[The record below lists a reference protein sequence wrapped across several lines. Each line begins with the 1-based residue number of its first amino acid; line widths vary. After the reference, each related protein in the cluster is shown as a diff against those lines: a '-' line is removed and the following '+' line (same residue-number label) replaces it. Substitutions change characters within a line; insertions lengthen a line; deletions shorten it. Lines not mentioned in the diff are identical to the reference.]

1 MSAAARTATVSTG
14 ERARPSLAQA
24 LVSLYVGAASAA
36 MLVVCFFFVQTS
48 PDENTDFQYVGDYVL
63 TANGI
68 PLALSLLTLL
78 VALRTLQG
86 RRDGALGAVGTA
98 VTAVG
103 LVALLAIFVYDLV
116 TATSSSFGP
125 TYVLASA
132 ATDIGVLLFAIGS
145 WRAGLVPRWLLV
157 VWPITWIIGSML
169 PFWGPGPLLLAAAYV
184 AMAILLPGRVR
195 AA

>member
-1 MSAAARTATVSTG
+1 
-14 ERARPSLAQA
+14 
-24 LVSLYVGAASAA
+24 

-78 VALRTLQG
+78 AALRTLQG
-86 RRDGALGAVGTA
+86 RRDGRLGATGMVVAGVGIA
-98 VTAVG
+98 
-103 LVALLAIFVYDLV
+103 ALLAIFVYDLF

-132 ATDIGVLLFAIGS
+132 ATDIGVVLFAIGS

-157 VWPITWIIGSML
+157 CWPIAWIIGSML

-184 AMAILLPGRVR
+184 AMAITLPGRVR
-195 AA
+195 AE